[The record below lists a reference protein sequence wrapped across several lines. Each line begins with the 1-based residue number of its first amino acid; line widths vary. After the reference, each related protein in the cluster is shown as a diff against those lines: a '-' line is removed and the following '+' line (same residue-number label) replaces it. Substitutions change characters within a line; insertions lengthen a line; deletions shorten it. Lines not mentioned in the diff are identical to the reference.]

1 MLFLPY
7 INVPGPR
14 ISWLVAVCGL
24 LAEPEGGNAEQEK
37 PTGKGVRMGPRALRS
52 SMVLRMVLSRI
63 VSDRAPDEVLMR
75 HIGTWVQNATAAA
88 MVHYFSSRGAAST
101 LAGMVC
107 INALFFLA
115 RNARATDGAA
125 DLHVG
130 LSTQT
135 CGGGHGGRQCSNAA

>member
-24 LAEPEGGNAEQEK
+24 LAEPEGGNAEQEQ

-101 LAGMVC
+101 LAGMVR
-107 INALFFLA
+107 INALFFS
-115 RNARATDGAA
+115 GM
-125 DLHVG
+125 
-130 LSTQT
+130 QCT
-135 CGGGHGGRQCSNAA
+135 CH